1 LVIAA
6 EFLFPKLSRP
16 RKIAGLRS
24 SGSIITGFLAHA
36 LGKSVGRFPAFF
48 ILPSQLLANGRL
60 TPRIK
65 NSCIY
70 SPWVGSGLQPD
81 FLIPTPGKKPVFTR
95 NLMQLIHFLF
105 IILSVGFYFH
115 MHFKSQQK
123 RIYPFL
129 LTFKNPEKYC
139 GSFSGFLTGD
149 FLGGQEITKSSPKH
163 YSLYKT
169 VS

>member
-1 LVIAA
+1 MVIAA

-16 RKIAGLRS
+16 CKFKNLHS

-95 NLMQLIHFLF
+95 NLMQHIRF
-105 IILSVGFYFH
+105 
-115 MHFKSQQK
+115 
-123 RIYPFL
+123 
-129 LTFKNPEKYC
+129 
-139 GSFSGFLTGD
+139 
-149 FLGGQEITKSSPKH
+149 
-163 YSLYKT
+163 
-169 VS
+169 